1 MADRMYDTLLPG
13 WKSDQQE
20 CMFEDIFVIFAMDEK
35 VADTI
40 KSHHHEPAQNR
51 QNVRLKIAAN
61 RQQDKPR

>member
-20 CMFEDIFVIFAMDEK
+20 CMFKDIFVIFAMDEK

-40 KSHHHEPAQNR
+40 KPHHHEPAQNR

>member
-1 MADRMYDTLLPG
+1 
-13 WKSDQQE
+13 
-20 CMFEDIFVIFAMDEK
+20 MFKDIFVIFAMDEK

-40 KSHHHEPAQNR
+40 KPHHHEPAQNR